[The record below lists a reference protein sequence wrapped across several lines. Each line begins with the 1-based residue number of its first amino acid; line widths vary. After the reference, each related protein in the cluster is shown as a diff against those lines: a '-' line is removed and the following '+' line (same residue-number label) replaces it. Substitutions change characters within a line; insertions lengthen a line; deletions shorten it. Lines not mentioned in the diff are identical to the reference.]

1 MVDVPTSLPKTSML
15 TMCLGKSI
23 SASQSAETGTGMQ
36 EEGNGHLVEYLQW
49 YSPNNLVQ
57 VADQPGEE
65 YQCHVVFEMMLV
77 SKQMAGQRDVNKK
90 LLFMDE
96 VSGFHYVIKVFH
108 TSKVNYSEEN
118 GLMCSSPTLL
128 VTWQL
133 RPGCAASAMSV
144 PSSGRKRVQML
155 ADTLDL
161 INSGEFVSEH
171 QKDILDNFCR
181 NSELLEQNSDENTDD
196 REDDTGTPAKKSKK
210 LR

>member
-1 MVDVPTSLPKTSML
+1 
-15 TMCLGKSI
+15 
-23 SASQSAETGTGMQ
+23 
-36 EEGNGHLVEYLQW
+36 
-49 YSPNNLVQ
+49 
-57 VADQPGEE
+57 
-65 YQCHVVFEMMLV
+65 
-77 SKQMAGQRDVNKK
+77 
-90 LLFMDE
+90 
-96 VSGFHYVIKVFH
+96 
-108 TSKVNYSEEN
+108 
-118 GLMCSSPTLL
+118 
-128 VTWQL
+128 
-133 RPGCAASAMSV
+133 MSV

>member
-1 MVDVPTSLPKTSML
+1 
-15 TMCLGKSI
+15 MCYGKSI
-23 SASQSAETGTGMQ
+23 FSGNSLETTPGMYEKDNFVQ
-36 EEGNGHLVEYLQW
+36 YLQW

-57 VADQPGEE
+57 VADKEGEE
-65 YQCHVVFEMMLV
+65 YKCHVVFEMMLV
-77 SKQMAGQRDVNKK
+77 SKQSAGQRDVKKK

-155 ADTLDL
+155 ADSLDL
-161 INSGEFVSEH
+161 MNSGEFVDEKYV
-171 QKDILDNFCR
+171 QEEDLKIEDIPT
-181 NSELLEQNSDENTDD
+181 S
-196 REDDTGTPAKKSKK
+196 SKK
-210 LR
+210 RNKS